1 MKTVIDQINKIYDK
15 FNKLNEWFIIFL
27 MSAMCLDL
35 LGQVIM
41 RYVFQ
46 HPLTWS
52 EELARYI
59 FVWIALLGSAWCGR
73 NHIHVRMTAVT
84 SLLPKPAVHV
94 IQILISIICAFFR
107 QLTAFL
113 PCSFPVHLSTFGKA
127 GGFPRCFAG

>member
-73 NHIHVRMTAVT
+73 NHIPCPYDSSDIPASEAGCPCDPDPHQHYLRRDMFHPV
-84 SLLPKPAVHV
+84 PKRV
-94 IQILISIICAFFR
+94 
-107 QLTAFL
+107 
-113 PCSFPVHLSTFGKA
+113 
-127 GGFPRCFAG
+127 